1 MCETPS
7 WRLGFRPLPPY
18 SISIYT
24 CEVTTTLRV
33 CGDLKEFINEGL
45 KTIINKLF

>member
-1 MCETPS
+1 MCETLS
-7 WRLGFRPLPPY
+7 WRLEFRPLPPY

-24 CEVTTTLRV
+24 CGVTATLRV

-45 KTIINKLF
+45 KTIINKPF

>member
-1 MCETPS
+1 MCKAS
-7 WRLGFRPLPPY
+7 FWRLELQPLPPY

-24 CEVTTTLRV
+24 CGVTATLRV

-45 KTIINKLF
+45 KTIINKPF

>member
-1 MCETPS
+1 MCEILS
-7 WRLGFRPLPPY
+7 WRLEFRHLPPY

-24 CEVTTTLRV
+24 CGVTATLRV

-45 KTIINKLF
+45 KTIINKPF